1 MIPGAGDP
9 PSAAAGGSRQASILV
24 LSVDEAARLERSLPA
39 AASQGGELVVVDNA
53 CADDT
58 AAVAKAHG
66 ARVVRL
72 EPRVSYC
79 AAINAGLRACAGE
92 AVLLLNADCVLEQGF
107 LAAALAELADP
118 AVGAVAPRLLRA
130 TGLQPGERLSEI
142 DAAGMTVDRRRK
154 NSLVGH
160 GAPAADYAR
169 AGEAFGGDGAA
180 VLYRRRALEQCAL
193 DGEVLDEDFEL
204 WAADADLA
212 WRLRTLGWRCR
223 YQPAAVARH
232 VRFYSPTT
240 RGGLSPGHRR
250 LQFRNRY
257 LMIVKN
263 DSPAALARDLPM
275 VLAYELLALGHVL
288 LRERHL
294 LGGYRDALALMGR
307 ALRRRRRLAERRRA
321 LGVRARVPLGLRPPR

>member
-1 MIPGAGDP
+1 MVSGAARP
-9 PSAAAGGSRQASILV
+9 EAASILV

-39 AASQGGELVVVDNA
+39 AASQGAELVVVDNA
-53 CADDT
+53 CTDAT
-58 AAVAKAHG
+58 ASVAEAHG

-72 EPRVSYC
+72 ERRLSYC

-92 AVLLLNADCVLEQGF
+92 AVLLLNADCVLGEGF
-107 LAAALAELADP
+107 LTAALAGLADP
-118 AVGAVAPRLLRA
+118 GVGAVAPRLIRA
-130 TGLQPGERLSEI
+130 SGLEPGERLSEV

-160 GAPAADYAR
+160 GAPTADYTRPA
-169 AGEAFGGDGAA
+169 EAFGGDGAA
-180 VLYRRRALEQCAL
+180 VLYRRRALDQCAL

-223 YQPAAVARH
+223 YQPRAVAWH

-240 RGGLSPGHRR
+240 RGGLAPGHRR

-263 DSPAALARDLPM
+263 DSPAALVRDLPI
-275 VLAYELLALGHVL
+275 VLAYELLALGHAL

-294 LGGYRDALALMGR
+294 LGGYRDTLALLGP
-307 ALRRRRRLAERRRA
+307 ALRRRGRLAERRRA

>member
-1 MIPGAGDP
+1 MVPGAGDSP
-9 PSAAAGGSRQASILV
+9 PSGARAAPAASILV
-24 LSVDEAARLERSLPA
+24 LSVDEAQRLERSLPA
-39 AASQGGELVVVDNA
+39 AARQGAELVVVDDA
-53 CADDT
+53 CTDDT
-58 AAVAKAHG
+58 AAVAEAHG
-66 ARVVRL
+66 ASVVRL

-79 AAINAGLRACAGE
+79 AAVNAGLRACAGE
-92 AVLLLNADCVLEQGF
+92 AVLLLNADCVLEEGF

-118 AVGAVAPRLLRA
+118 DVGAVAPRLLRA
-130 TGLQPGERLSEI
+130 TGLRPGERLSEI

-160 GAPAADYAR
+160 GAPAAAYPR
-169 AGEAFGGDGAA
+169 AAEAFGGDGAA

-223 YQPAAVARH
+223 YQPAAIARH
-232 VRFYSPTT
+232 VRFYSPST
-240 RGGLSPGHRR
+240 RGGLPARHRR

-257 LMIVKN
+257 LMIAKN
-263 DSPAALARDLPM
+263 DSPAALARDLPI
-275 VLAYELLALGHVL
+275 VLVYELLAFGHVL

-307 ALRRRRRLAERRRA
+307 ALRRRRRLAGRRRG
-321 LGVRARVPLGLRPPR
+321 LGVRPRVPLGLRPPR